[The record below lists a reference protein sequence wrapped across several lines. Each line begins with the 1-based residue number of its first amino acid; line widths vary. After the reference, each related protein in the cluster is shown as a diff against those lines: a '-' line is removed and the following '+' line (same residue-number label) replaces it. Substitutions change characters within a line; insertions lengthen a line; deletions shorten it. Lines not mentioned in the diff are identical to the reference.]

1 MGLSKEKTIDV
12 EVDDKKIKI
21 VVKRPTGSIST
32 KAGRIA
38 AKVWTECIE
47 DGIMTKKELKAFM
60 EKRGIWSKE
69 KGKEEENLQQEIAD
83 LEKELALGNGKTA
96 KIRASQG
103 KDLAIKIRQKRLDLR
118 DLISERLGLEGN
130 TAEALS
136 DNARFDFLVACCTYH
151 ENGEKVYK
159 TLEEYEERSDDDI
172 AFAAASAMAEMM
184 YSLDNDF
191 EKSLPENKFLSKHHY
206 TNEDGALI
214 NEEGKTVD
222 LKGRLINSDG
232 YYINDNGDRVDIEG
246 NLLDEDGRYITTANY
261 VDEESKVD
269 TTKTRTK
276 TKTKM
281 DG

>member
-1 MGLSKEKTIDV
+1 MGQIKEKSVEV
-12 EVDDKKIKI
+12 EVDGKKVK
-21 VVKRPTGSIST
+21 VLVKRPSGAVST
-32 KAGRIA
+32 KAGRVA

-60 EKRGIWSKE
+60 EKRGIWSSDKDKTE
-69 KGKEEENLQQEIAD
+69 SDLQQEIAD

-103 KDLAIKIRQKRLDLR
+103 KDLAIKIRQKRIDLR

-130 TAEALS
+130 TAESLS
-136 DNARFDFLVACCTYH
+136 DNARFDYLVACCTYY

-159 TLEEYEERSDDDI
+159 TLEEYEERADDEI

-184 YSLDNDF
+184 YSLDGDF
-191 EKSLPENKFLSKHHY
+191 EKALPENKFLSKHNF

-214 NEEGKTVD
+214 NDKGQTVD
-222 LKGRLINSDG
+222 LQGRLINSDG
-232 YYINDNGDRVDIEG
+232 YYVNEDGDRIDIDG
-246 NLLDEDGRYITTANY
+246 NLLDENGRYITVANY
-261 VDEESKVD
+261 VDEEAK
-269 TTKTRTK
+269 TTSTK
-276 TKTKM
+276 TKTKTKT

>member
-1 MGLSKEKTIDV
+1 MGQIKEKSVEI
-12 EVDDKKIKI
+12 EVDGKKVK
-21 VVKRPTGSIST
+21 VLVKRPSGAIST
-32 KAGRIA
+32 KAGRVA

-60 EKRGIWSKE
+60 EKRGIWSSE
-69 KGKEEENLQQEIAD
+69 KDKTESDLQQEIAD
-83 LEKELALGNGKTA
+83 LEKELAIGNGKTA

-103 KDLAIKIRQKRLDLR
+103 KELAIKIRQKRIELR

-130 TAEALS
+130 TAESLS
-136 DNARFDFLVACCTYH
+136 DNARFDYLVACCTYY

-159 TLEEYEERSDDDI
+159 TLEEYEERADDEI

-191 EKSLPENKFLSKHHY
+191 EKALPENKFLSKHHF

-214 NEEGKTVD
+214 NDKGQTVD
-222 LKGRLINSDG
+222 LQGRLINSDG
-232 YYINDNGDRVDIEG
+232 YYVNEDGDRIDIDG
-246 NLLDEDGRYITTANY
+246 NLLDENGRYITVANY
-261 VDEESKVD
+261 VDEEAK
-269 TTKTRTK
+269 TTSTK
-276 TKTKM
+276 TKTKTKT

>member
-1 MGLSKEKTIDV
+1 MGQIKEKSVEI
-12 EVDDKKIKI
+12 EVDGKKVK
-21 VVKRPTGSIST
+21 VLVKRPSGAVST
-32 KAGRIA
+32 KAGRVA

-60 EKRGIWSKE
+60 EKRGIWTSKKDKTE
-69 KGKEEENLQQEIAD
+69 SDLQQEIAD

-103 KDLAIKIRQKRLDLR
+103 KDLAIKIRQKRIDLR

-136 DNARFDFLVACCTYH
+136 DNARFDYLVACCTYY

-159 TLEEYEERSDDDI
+159 TLEEYEERADDEI

-191 EKSLPENKFLSKHHY
+191 EKALPENKFLNKHHF

-214 NEEGKTVD
+214 NDKGQTVD
-222 LKGRLINSDG
+222 LQGRLINSDG
-232 YYINDNGDRVDIEG
+232 YYVNEDGDRIDIDG
-246 NLLDEDGRYITTANY
+246 NLLDENGRYITVAKY
-261 VDEESKVD
+261 IDEEPK
-269 TTKTRTK
+269 TTSTK
-276 TKTKM
+276 TKTKTKT